1 MKKNRLL
8 YLILPVITLLL
19 ELLPYGAVLNF
30 GYQKEDGT
38 IGTLRKTCSY
48 FSLTPFGYANFA
60 PLITAIITCIILAV
74 LLLFCIT
81 GREKLAVTARNLL
94 CVGVVLSLGPLVF
107 GLRFYSVVGA
117 LISLTMAA
125 ELLLLYRSSQK

>member
-1 MKKNRLL
+1 MKKNRFV
-8 YLILPVITLLL
+8 YLILPVITLIL

-60 PLITAIITCIILAV
+60 PLLTAIITCVILAV

-94 CVGVVLSLGPLVF
+94 CVGVVLSLGPLAF

-125 ELLLLYRSSQK
+125 ELLLLYRSLQK